1 MNGSKKVV
9 VADDSPTVGYIIG
22 SSLMAAGYE
31 VELANDGVEAIAK
44 VYATRPDLVLLD
56 IDMPKMN
63 GYQVCRLLKE
73 DKATSHIPIII
84 LTSRDQQQDR
94 FWGLST
100 GADEYMIKDMDTDVL
115 LERVEHFLA
124 TAPPAAKPGYAVP
137 DEVTE
142 ASLLE
147 RVNTLLDLELFQ
159 STIVN
164 ELGSLVTKMRALDE
178 TVSSVFEL
186 LSRVVDLS
194 IALIVLDDEPEPFFA
209 VYPRQELRWDSLLSF
224 YNKTLAGCA
233 QHGIELRREVILQAL
248 APVEEQDG
256 EMIRTFAAFSL
267 RSRDAPTGLL
277 AIGSWKENAISDDVR
292 ETLELFAHEASIVLD
307 NALLYYQ
314 LERSKRQLQE
324 TLDEL
329 LASQAR
335 EKKLR
340 EEIEELRIE
349 IDQVKRERQVAEI
362 TESDYFQTLRQEA
375 QRIRAKREGDSK

>member
-1 MNGSKKVV
+1 MNGKKIV

-22 SSLMAAGYE
+22 SSLMAVGYE
-31 VELANDGVEAIAK
+31 VELATDGVEAIAK
-44 VYATRPDLVLLD
+44 VYATQPDLILLD

-100 GADEYMIKDMDTDVL
+100 GADEYLTKD
-115 LERVEHFLA
+115 LETGILFERIEHLLA
-124 TAPPAAKPGYAVP
+124 TAPPAAKTAHAVP

-159 STIVN
+159 STIIN
-164 ELGSLVTKMRALDE
+164 ELGSLAVSMRALDE
-178 TVSSVFEL
+178 TVSSVFML

-194 IALIVLDDEPEPFFA
+194 IAFIALEDDPEPFFS
-209 VYPRQELRWDSLLSF
+209 VYPRQALRSDSLTAF
-224 YNKTLAGCA
+224 YNQALDECA
-233 QHGIELRREVILQAL
+233 RHGIKLKREVILQML
-248 APVEEQDG
+248 PPVEGQRG
-256 EMIRTFAAFSL
+256 ETMRTFAAFPL
-267 RSRDAPTGLL
+267 RSRDAATGLL
-277 AIGSWKENAISDDVR
+277 AIGSWKENALSDDVR
-292 ETLELFAHEASIVLD
+292 ETLELLAHEASIVLD
-307 NALLYYQ
+307 NSLLYYQ

-340 EEIEELRIE
+340 QEIEELRIE
-349 IDQVKRERQVAEI
+349 IDQAKRERQVAEI
-362 TESDYFQTLRQEA
+362 TETEYFQTLRQQAEH
-375 QRIRAKREGDSK
+375 IRAKRGKSSK

>member
-1 MNGSKKVV
+1 MDDEKKIV

-31 VELANDGVEAIAK
+31 VELAGDGVEAIAK
-44 VYATRPDLVLLD
+44 VYSTKPDLILLD

-63 GYQVCRLLKE
+63 GYQVCRLLKN
-73 DKATSHIPIII
+73 DRATGHIPIII

-100 GADEYMIKDMDTDVL
+100 GADEYLTKDIQTDLL
-115 LERVEHFLA
+115 LERIEQLLEK
-124 TAPPAAKPGYAVP
+124 AAARPKPTWAMP

-147 RVNTLLDLELFQ
+147 RINNLLDLELFQ

-164 ELGSLVTKMRALDE
+164 ELGSLVTNMRAFDE
-178 TVSSVFEL
+178 TVSSVLDL

-194 IALIVLDDEPEPFFA
+194 VAFIALDDDPRPFFA
-209 VYPRQELRWDSLLSF
+209 IDQRQGVQTESLIGFCDRALDECARHGVELERQEVLKAVAS
-224 YNKTLAGCA
+224 
-233 QHGIELRREVILQAL
+233 
-248 APVEEQDG
+248 EEKPG
-256 EMIRTFAAFSL
+256 EGTIRTFAAFPL
-267 RSRDAPTGLL
+267 RSRDAFTGLL
-277 AIGSWKENAISDDVR
+277 AIGSWKENALNDEVYM
-292 ETLELFAHEASIVLD
+292 TLLLFAHEASIVLD
-307 NALLYYQ
+307 NSLLYYQ
-314 LERSKRQLQE
+314 LERSKRKLQE

-340 EEIEELRIE
+340 KEIEDLRIE
-349 IDQVKRERQVAEI
+349 IDQVKRVRQVAEI
-362 TESDYFQTLRQEA
+362 TESSYFQELRQQA
-375 QRIRAKREGDSK
+375 QRIRAKREK

>member
-1 MNGSKKVV
+1 MSSKKIV

-22 SSLMAAGYE
+22 SGLMAAGYE
-31 VELANDGVEAIAK
+31 VELATDGVEAIAK
-44 VYATRPDLVLLD
+44 VYSTQPDLILLD

-73 DKATSHIPIII
+73 DKATSHIPIVI

-100 GADEYMIKDMDTDVL
+100 GADDYLTKDLETNVLFERIEHL
-115 LERVEHFLA
+115 LE
-124 TAPPAAKPGYAVP
+124 TAPPAAKTVYAVP

-147 RVNTLLDLELFQ
+147 RVNSLLDLELFQ

-164 ELGSLVTKMRALDE
+164 ELGSLVISMRALDE

-194 IALIVLDDEPEPFFA
+194 IGFLALNDEPEPFFS
-209 VYPRQELRWDSLLSF
+209 VYPRQALKRDSLVSF
-224 YNKTLAGCA
+224 YNQALNECA
-233 QHGIELRREVILQAL
+233 RHGIELKREILQAL
-248 APVEEQDG
+248 TPVEGQKG
-256 EMIRTFAAFSL
+256 ETMRTFAAFPL
-267 RSRDAPTGLL
+267 RSRDALSGLL

-307 NALLYYQ
+307 NSLLYHQ
-314 LERSKRQLQE
+314 LERSKRQLQQ

-340 EEIEELRIE
+340 QEIEELKIE
-349 IDQVKRERQVAEI
+349 IDQVKRESQVAEI
-362 TESDYFQTLRQEA
+362 TETEYFQTLRQEA
-375 QRIRAKREGDSK
+375 RRIRAKRGKSSKP